1 MNARVI
7 MKLLKRLLGKQ
18 LPKKAKDTIPGVRT
32 GVQQDIFEA
41 GAAGDRKAEI
51 LARVNQMQRGIG
63 PDSGL
68 QSGMQR
74 MQSQAYSELNQPGSG
89 NIRAMFTRGGTPRS
103 RALDPQTGRYRPDP
117 GSFNEM
123 TLDRGF
129 AEFLRFKLP
138 RGMNWKNVPPRQKE
152 ALLREYRQVSK
163 KPTMAQVDYET
174 RSDY

>member
-18 LPKKAKDTIPGVRT
+18 LPKKAKDTVPGVRA
-32 GVQQDIFEA
+32 GKQQDIFKA
-41 GAAGDRKAEI
+41 GAESDRKAEI
-51 LARVNQMQRGIG
+51 LSRIEAMQRGG
-63 PDSGL
+63 GASPRA
-68 QSGMQR
+68 GMQR
-74 MQSQAYSELNQPGSG
+74 MESEAFSELNQPGSG
-89 NIRAMFTRGGTPRS
+89 NIRAMFTRGGTPRAQAINP
-103 RALDPQTGRYRPDP
+103 RTGRYRPDP

-138 RGMNWKNVPPRQKE
+138 RGMNWKSVPPRQKV
-152 ALLREYRQVSK
+152 ALLREYRQVTK
-163 KPTMAQVDYET
+163 KPTMAGIDYET